1 MSDFLYYR
9 PEDLREYIVRFLTA
23 YKVPADQARTT
34 AEVLTMADLRG
45 IHTHGIT
52 QLHVYYGDRLR
63 TGLIEPETKFDVVQE
78 TDNTIAF
85 DAGDGLG
92 QPAGIHAMKAC
103 MEKAASHTIGI
114 ATVRNSNHFGFAGC
128 YSMMAL
134 EKDMIGISLTNSQP
148 LMTPTYGRECILGT
162 NPISVAV
169 PTDKKRPY
177 VLDMATSIVSMGK
190 IRIAEMKGE
199 PIPAGYGVDARGE
212 ITTDPSTIINE
223 GGLLPLGGTD
233 ILSGYKGYGL
243 SLLVDILS
251 GVLAGARFGT
261 NIGRRISPVPTR
273 VSVGHF
279 FMAIK
284 IDGFRPLIDFK
295 QDMDTLIDQLVNSPK
310 VEGHDRIFIHGEKEF
325 EKAEEHERSGIPLP
339 AEVIETLTAKGLETG
354 VPFDLS
360 PLEK

>member
-1 MSDFLYYR
+1 MPNILHFR
-9 PEDLREYIVRFLTA
+9 HEDLEQYIVRFLTSC
-23 YKVPADQARTT
+23 KVPEDQARTT
-34 AEVLTMADLRG
+34 AEILTMADLRG

-63 TGLIEPETKFDVVQE
+63 TGLIEPETRYDVVQE
-78 TDNTIAF
+78 TDNTICF
-85 DAGDGLG
+85 DAGNGLG
-92 QPAGIHAMKAC
+92 QPAGVHAMKAC
-103 MEKAASHTIGI
+103 IRKAAENTIGI
-114 ATVRNSNHFGFAGC
+114 STVRNSNHFGFAGY

-134 EKDMIGISLTNSQP
+134 EKNMIGVSLTNSQP

-169 PTDKKRPY
+169 PADSKSPY

-190 IRIAEMKGE
+190 IRIAEIKGE
-199 PIPAGYGVDARGE
+199 QVPAGYGVDARGE

-261 NIGRRISPVPTR
+261 NIGRRISPVPTP

-279 FMAIK
+279 FMAIN
-284 IDGFRPLIDFK
+284 IEGFRPLIDFTR
-295 QDMDTLIDQLVNSPK
+295 DMDALIEMLTDSPK
-310 VEGHDRIFIHGEKEF
+310 VDGQDRIYIHGEKEF
-325 EKAEEHERSGIPLP
+325 EKAEEHRRSGVPLP
-339 AEVIETLTAKGLETG
+339 VEVVEKLKAKGQETK
-354 VPFDLS
+354 VPFDIT
-360 PLEK
+360 PLE